1 MGADL
6 RRPQRLLALGDV
18 EQPGQRRA
26 ARGLL
31 ERVSDRARSLG
42 AHALVRAAS
51 YCADDDPVARLA
63 VLLHS
68 PVAAPSHS
76 VRTRAFQAVA
86 AAARGDAIDIV
97 PDARP
102 GYHVEAALA
111 HLALGLVAR
120 RAGGKKA
127 ATAWDRA
134 QAAATA
140 ALAGAADDDLL
151 AAFLGVL
158 DGDPRGTT
166 APIVVDAVRHE
177 VIAGAKTLALGKRPV
192 MRKLLYALAARP
204 GDVLSK
210 DELTQAA
217 WARPYDPIRHD
228 NPLFVNLSRLRSLL
242 KPVGLTVEADSDQGG
257 YRLLSKDPVLVRRG
271 R

>member
-1 MGADL
+1 MCS
-6 RRPQRLLALGDV
+6 GDGSA
-18 EQPGQRRA
+18 E
-26 ARGLL
+26 
-31 ERVSDRARSLG
+31 
-42 AHALVRAAS
+42 
-51 YCADDDPVARLA
+51 
-63 VLLHS
+63 
-68 PVAAPSHS
+68 
-76 VRTRAFQAVA
+76 
-86 AAARGDAIDIV
+86 
-97 PDARP
+97 
-102 GYHVEAALA
+102 EAA
-111 HLALGLVAR
+111 
-120 RAGGKKA
+120 
-127 ATAWDRA
+127 DRVRES
-134 QAAATA
+134 QPC
-140 ALAGAADDDLL
+140 GAADDDLL